1 MQIPMAIRLA
11 PIVLLLSTGTAA
23 AQPDDRAAV
32 LELMQ
37 QAFDAV
43 RSGDPDDWRAIQLA
57 EGTSISIRPDP
68 SGRAGETLMR
78 VRSNEAEAV
87 ATADADG
94 EHENIERW
102 TGDPTVT
109 IRGRLAAVWG
119 EYEYW
124 IDGEFSHCGIDAAQ
138 LVKVD
143 DTWKIANWTWTVEPV
158 GCPTDP
164 SR

>member
-1 MQIPMAIRLA
+1 MN
-11 PIVLLLSTGTAA
+11 
-23 AQPDDRAAV
+23 DD
-32 LELMQ
+32 
-37 QAFDAV
+37 
-43 RSGDPDDWRAIQLA
+43 QL
-57 EGTSISIRPDP
+57 
-68 SGRAGETLMR
+68 AGETLMR

-94 EHENIERW
+94 DHEYLERW
-102 TGDPTVT
+102 TGDPMVT

-138 LVKVD
+138 HVKVD
-143 DTWKIANWTWTVEPV
+143 DTWKIANWTWTVEPE

-164 SR
+164 SRQAQEPADTDGLITFECSH